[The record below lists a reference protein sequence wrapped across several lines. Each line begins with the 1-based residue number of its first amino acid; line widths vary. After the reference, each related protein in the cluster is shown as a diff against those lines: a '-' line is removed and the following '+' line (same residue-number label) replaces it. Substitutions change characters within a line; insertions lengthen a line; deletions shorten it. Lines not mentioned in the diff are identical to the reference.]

1 MKRRD
6 WTKARSKV
14 EEEGRCRVCRKA
26 GPVDAAHVVPRSANA
41 SDENFTEL
49 AVIPLC
55 RFCHA
60 RQHSQGLDLL
70 PYLTLEEQVQ
80 AVKNAGGIVGA
91 YRHATGERLP

>member
-6 WTKARSKV
+6 WTKARAKV

-26 GPVDAAHVVPRSANA
+26 GPVD
-41 SDENFTEL
+41 
-49 AVIPLC
+49 PLC
-55 RFCHA
+55 RFCHS